1 MLQDDVEL
9 CHYFECGLRTTN
21 HGGGVIHVRHDGP
34 PLTAAL
40 PSTAEEPAG
49 RFEPFGPARSA
60 GLRAPGGARASSCRR
75 RDSRG
80 GGVPLPSICA
90 QPIASE
96 CRAIKADVVNLPELS
111 HQRIRVLLAT
121 NGPDRSAGGQPRTGR
136 EGPDGELVGTVSRSS
151 VRLTSIFDAFE
162 MARNGQDE
170 RRLKMAK
177 E

>member
-1 MLQDDVEL
+1 
-9 CHYFECGLRTTN
+9 
-21 HGGGVIHVRHDGP
+21 
-34 PLTAAL
+34 
-40 PSTAEEPAG
+40 
-49 RFEPFGPARSA
+49 
-60 GLRAPGGARASSCRR
+60 
-75 RDSRG
+75 
-80 GGVPLPSICA
+80 LPSICA